1 MKLKIKL
8 ALFNLLSKLAFAGIF
23 LLMMPY
29 LIERIN
35 LRQIDN
41 DLVSNR
47 EKVISLIADI
57 GIEPFI
63 TSDSSDAFGSYDIL
77 KEEFVSLEKI
87 TLTEDLNQIEVATR
101 LIDNEE
107 IEYRVLKYS
116 FMVDGQTYLLEVGR
130 SLDSIHHSEKN
141 TRNVMLIFLVFIIS
155 ITFITDLLY
164 NNILLRP
171 LEIIKNKLK
180 KIPDPS
186 LFDKT
191 PVRTSTSDFRRLD
204 SALTELM
211 ENINSL
217 FQKEKE
223 ITVNISHELL
233 TPVSVLRSKLE
244 NLLMREDIEEEIQ
257 NKIEESLMTLH
268 RLQTLVNSLLMIAR
282 IESHQYLREESF
294 SVRGVLRDIIKE
306 IKPITEDSGII
317 LRQDMTEDLHL
328 TNANRSLIFS
338 MFYNVV
344 NNAVKNTPSLGQI
357 LVKSSK
363 GHGKFSILIS
373 DTGKG
378 MTAGQKSRL
387 FSRFKM
393 KEKNS
398 NDGTGIG
405 LAIAKTIAD
414 FHKIEVSVSSEP
426 EIGTSFSFIFSL
438 IS

>member
-23 LLMMPY
+23 LLLMPY

-41 DLVSNR
+41 HLVNSR
-47 EKVISLIADI
+47 EKVISLISEI

-63 TSDSSDAFGSYDIL
+63 TSDTSDAFGSYDIL
-77 KEEFVSLEKI
+77 KEEFVSLEKVS
-87 TLTEDLNQIEVATR
+87 LTEDLNQIEIATR

-107 IEYRVLKYS
+107 IDYRVLKYS
-116 FMVDGQTYLLEVGR
+116 FIVDGQTYLLEVGR
-130 SLDSIHHSEKN
+130 SLDSIRHSEIN
-141 TRNVMLIFLVFIIS
+141 TRHVMLLFLIFIIS
-155 ITFITDLLY
+155 ITFITDVLY

-191 PVRTSTSDFRRLD
+191 PVRTNTSDFRRLD
-204 SALTELM
+204 GALTELM

-217 FQKEKE
+217 FLKEKE

-244 NLLMREDIEEEIQ
+244 NLLLRDDIDEDMQ
-257 NKIEESLMTLH
+257 NKIEESLKTLH

-282 IESHQYLREESF
+282 IESHQYLREDTF
-294 SVRGVLRDIIKE
+294 SVKEVLQDIIKE
-306 IKPITEDSGII
+306 IKPITEDAGII
-317 LRQDMTEDLHL
+317 LKEEMNEDLQFRD
-328 TNANRSLIFS
+328 ANRSLIFS
-338 MFYNVV
+338 MFYNVL
-344 NNAVKNTPSLGQI
+344 NNAVKNTPAEGVVQI
-357 LVKSSK
+357 KSIKS
-363 GHGKFSILIS
+363 HRNLTVLIS

-378 MTAGQKSRL
+378 MTEAQKSKL

-393 KEKNS
+393 KDKSS

-414 FHKIEVSVSSEP
+414 FHKIEVKVTSEP
-426 EIGTSFSFIFSL
+426 EKGTSFSFTFPV